1 MKKKFYFLKRSR
13 KMQMKL
19 KRRLTYFLLISLL
32 VLSSC
37 GKKSVTQ
44 ETSETE
50 QDITESITTEQTQTT
65 ANEATTEE
73 PKEENPIDF
82 KAYWEIDK
90 NVYAYIEI
98 PDTRISYPVLQSD
111 DEQPEDYYLDH
122 NLDGS
127 TGYPG
132 CIYTQ
137 RLNSKDFD
145 DYNTILYGHN
155 MKNGEGFRDLHKFS
169 EKDFFDN
176 NKYVYIYTPDELLT
190 YEIFAAYEFSDDH
203 ILYAYDF
210 SNEKGYQEYIDML
223 KNYGT
228 GYFRDVDSLT
238 TDDRIITLSTC
249 TSIDIKRYLV
259 QAKLVDKKGLYLR

>member
-44 ETSETE
+44 DTSETE
-50 QDITESITTEQTQTT
+50 HDTTESITTEQTQTT
-65 ANEATTEE
+65 ADETTTEE

-82 KAYWEIDK
+82 KAYWENDK

-98 PDTRISYPVLQSD
+98 PDTRISYPILQSD

-137 RLNSKDFD
+137 RLNS
-145 DYNTILYGHN
+145 
-155 MKNGEGFRDLHKFS
+155 
-169 EKDFFDN
+169 KDFFDN

-210 SNEKGYQEYIDML
+210 SNVKGYQEYIDML
-223 KNYGT
+223 KNYGS

-249 TSIDIKRYLV
+249 TSVDIKRYLV
-259 QAKLVDKKGLYLR
+259 QAKLVDKKGLFLR

>member
-1 MKKKFYFLKRSR
+1 MNKMNKREKTTLIVSAIIFFLI
-13 KMQMKL
+13 
-19 KRRLTYFLLISLL
+19 LLMTVGRGMIKE
-32 VLSSC
+32 LSNS
-37 GKKSVTQ
+37 KDQ
-44 ETSETE
+44 ETTAETTE
-50 QDITESITTEQTQTT
+50 LTTKTTESTAKEPTTE
-65 ANEATTEE
+65 EPTTEE

-82 KAYWEIDK
+82 KSYWEIDK

-98 PDTRISYPVLQSD
+98 PETRIAEPVLQSD
-111 DEQPEDYYLDH
+111 DEQPEDYYLEH

-137 RLNSKDFD
+137 RLNSKDFN
-145 DYNTILYGHN
+145 DYNTIIYGHN
-155 MKNGEGFRDLHKFS
+155 MKNGDGFRDLHMFS
-169 EKDFFDN
+169 DKEFFDN

-190 YEIFAAYEFSDDH
+190 YEIFAAYEFTDDH

-210 SNEKGYQEYIDML
+210 STKKGYQEYIDML
-223 KNYGT
+223 KNYGS
-228 GYFRDVDSLT
+228 GYFRDVEKLT

-259 QAKLVDKKGLYLR
+259 QAKLVDKKELLLR

>member
-1 MKKKFYFLKRSR
+1 
-13 KMQMKL
+13 MKL
-19 KRRLTYFLLISLL
+19 KRRLVYFILILIL

-37 GKKSVTQ
+37 GKKSVIK
-44 ETSETE
+44 EASETE
-50 QDITESITTEQTQTT
+50 QEITDNIAVEITTTDIQSTT
-65 ANEATTEE
+65 EEPTAEE

-82 KAYWEIDK
+82 KTYWEIDK

-98 PDTRISYPVLQSD
+98 PDTNISYPVLQSD
-111 DEQPEDYYLDH
+111 DEQPEDYYLEH

-169 EKDFFDN
+169 DKDFFDN

-223 KNYGT
+223 KNYGS

-238 TDDRIITLSTC
+238 TDDRMITLSTC

-259 QAKLVDKKGLYLR
+259 QAKLVDKNGLYLK

>member
-1 MKKKFYFLKRSR
+1 
-13 KMQMKL
+13 MKL
-19 KRRLTYFLLISLL
+19 KRRLVYFILILIL

-37 GKKSVTQ
+37 GKKSVIK
-44 ETSETE
+44 EASETE
-50 QDITESITTEQTQTT
+50 QEITDNIAVEITTTDIQSTT
-65 ANEATTEE
+65 EEPTAEE

-82 KAYWEIDK
+82 KTYWEIDK

-98 PDTRISYPVLQSD
+98 PDTNISYPVLQSD
-111 DEQPEDYYLDH
+111 DEQPEDYYLEH

-169 EKDFFDN
+169 DKDFFDN

-223 KNYGT
+223 KNYGS

-238 TDDRIITLSTC
+238 THDRMITLSTC

-259 QAKLVDKKGLYLR
+259 QAKLVDKNGLYLK

>member
-1 MKKKFYFLKRSR
+1 
-13 KMQMKL
+13 MKL
-19 KRRLTYFLLISLL
+19 KRRLVYFILILIL

-37 GKKSVTQ
+37 GKKSVIK
-44 ETSETE
+44 EASETE
-50 QDITESITTEQTQTT
+50 QEITDNIAVEITTTDIQSTT
-65 ANEATTEE
+65 EEPTTEE

-82 KAYWEIDK
+82 KTYWEIDK

-98 PDTRISYPVLQSD
+98 PDTNISYPVLQSD
-111 DEQPEDYYLDH
+111 DEQPEDYYLEH

-169 EKDFFDN
+169 DKDFFDN

-223 KNYGT
+223 KNYGS

-238 TDDRIITLSTC
+238 TDDRMITLSTC

-259 QAKLVDKKGLYLR
+259 QAKLVDKNGLYLK

>member
-1 MKKKFYFLKRSR
+1 MKQKIL
-13 KMQMKL
+13 L
-19 KRRLTYFLLISLL
+19 IYFLLISTM

-37 GKKSVTQ
+37 GKKSATQ
-44 ETSETE
+44 EVSETE
-50 QDITESITTEQTQTT
+50 QELTDNTTAEIITTDYQTT
-65 ANEATTEE
+65 TEEATTEE

-176 NKYVYIYTPDELLT
+176 NKYVYIYTPDELLI

-210 SNEKGYQEYIDML
+210 SDEKGYQEYIDML
-223 KNYGT
+223 KNYRS
-228 GYFRDVDSLT
+228 GYFRDVDKLT
-238 TDDRIITLSTC
+238 TNDRIITLSTC
-249 TSIDIKRYLV
+249 TSAETRRYLV
-259 QAKLVDKKGLYLR
+259 QAKLVDKKGLYLK

>member
-1 MKKKFYFLKRSR
+1 MKQKIL
-13 KMQMKL
+13 L
-19 KRRLTYFLLISLL
+19 IYFLLISIL

-37 GKKSVTQ
+37 GKKSATKEASESEQ
-44 ETSETE
+44 E
-50 QDITESITTEQTQTT
+50 ITDNISVEITTTDIQSTT
-65 ANEATTEE
+65 EEPTTEE

-169 EKDFFDN
+169 DKDFFDN

-190 YEIFAAYEFSDDH
+190 YEIFAAYEFNDDH
-203 ILYAYDF
+203 IIYAYDF

-223 KNYGT
+223 KNYGS

-259 QAKLVDKKGLYLR
+259 QAKLVDKKGLYLK